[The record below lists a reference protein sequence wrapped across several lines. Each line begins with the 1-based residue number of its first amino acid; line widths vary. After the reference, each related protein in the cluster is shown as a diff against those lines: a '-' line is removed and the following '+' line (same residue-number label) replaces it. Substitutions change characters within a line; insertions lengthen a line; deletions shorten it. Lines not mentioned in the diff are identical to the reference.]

1 MLAAFLA
8 CACIISRWY
17 FSVASSNSSSG
28 QWLLC
33 ILCMHLRLS
42 SWFCLVQH
50 SNVGA
55 HMLSSISPPSS
66 PYSGE
71 SGPLLY
77 SFFFPL
83 NSLFSVMSAWS
94 RVWCGGRGSWLGCRY
109 CRAGLWGVPPTWVWV
124 VGTSPQILEY
134 PTSICKTG
142 VNTV

>member
-1 MLAAFLA
+1 MALALGFISIWGGGVLAAFLA

-17 FSVASSNSSSG
+17 FSVTSSNSSSG

-50 SNVGA
+50 SDVGA

-77 SFFFPL
+77 SFFF
-83 NSLFSVMSAWS
+83 
-94 RVWCGGRGSWLGCRY
+94 
-109 CRAGLWGVPPTWVWV
+109 
-124 VGTSPQILEY
+124 
-134 PTSICKTG
+134 SIEL
-142 VNTV
+142 TVQCDECLV